1 MSKSLLEK
9 LATCLLLC
17 QKEISGHDML
27 RNIDTTSYRQKK
39 RKYIDKLIEMD
50 LIKMTKPDKP
60 TARNQQYICT
70 EFGKQIIE
78 AY

>member
-1 MSKSLLEK
+1 
-9 LATCLLLC
+9 
-17 QKEISGHDML
+17 ML